1 MLWDESAD
9 TLNVTGTVEFDAL
22 KGTGAIT
29 ITNIL
34 DEDNMA
40 SDSATALATQQS
52 IKAYVDSSV
61 GAADSWAESLAVA
74 VTSGANS
81 PSVAS
86 GQALLTNTISETTA
100 ASGVTIDS
108 VLLKDNTVL
117 AGTLLLGAGSVT
129 DSSGAITFGNE
140 NLTTTG
146 TLGSGAITATG
157 TSLAA
162 KLGVGIALT
171 EGTLHVHTAS
181 AGSVTARAEADD
193 LIVESSSNTGISIL
207 GSDASNLSLIWGS
220 PTDNKGMV
228 ADWNHNAD
236 LGRFG
241 THNVG
246 ASLALYGDDF
256 ITNLTLSGASGS
268 ESAVFAGTV
277 TATDGIYL
285 GGTAAANLLDDYEEG
300 TFTPAIAGWTLASAT
315 GTYTKIGNTVFYSI
329 TTGVLTGSGSDVLEV
344 TGLPFNPSVAQA
356 TGIVMA
362 SFLNTGAAVNLNGYT
377 MSGSKVR
384 IYETRDNAGWVAVT
398 ESAFAS
404 GSSQFLISGTY
415 TT

>member
-1 MLWDESAD
+1 MIVTGTTTLIGTVNLDAVDIDGNVQLDGTLTVGVNDTGYDVKFFGATAGKSMLWDESAD

-146 TLGSGAITATG
+146 TLGAGVATLASSSTVGNLTLANGSITDSSGAIT
-157 TSLAA
+157 
-162 KLGVGIALT
+162 
-171 EGTLHVHTAS
+171 
-181 AGSVTARAEADD
+181 
-193 LIVESSSNTGISIL
+193 
-207 GSDASNLSLIWGS
+207 
-220 PTDNKGMV
+220 
-228 ADWNHNAD
+228 
-236 LGRFG
+236 FG
-241 THNVG
+241 N
-246 ASLALYGDDF
+246 
-256 ITNLTLSGASGS
+256 
-268 ESAVFAGTV
+268 E
-277 TATDGIYL
+277 
-285 GGTAAANLLDDYEEG
+285 
-300 TFTPAIAGWTLASAT
+300 
-315 GTYTKIGNTVFYSI
+315 
-329 TTGVLTGSGSDVLEV
+329 
-344 TGLPFNPSVAQA
+344 
-356 TGIVMA
+356 
-362 SFLNTGAAVNLNGYT
+362 NLNHHRHIRPR
-377 MSGSKVR
+377 VLLPPQ
-384 IYETRDNAGWVAVT
+384 EH
-398 ESAFAS
+398 
-404 GSSQFLISGTY
+404 L
-415 TT
+415 